1 MEGNVSEILAAG
13 SQALLPLI
21 SLVSGILSLYV
32 DPQKDPKKKWLLVS
46 VLVLSALATVSTGIH
61 DENSHK
67 KESDALNEALA
78 STKKQLLTVNDV
90 SQSTHSD
97 VSVLLNCI
105 AQKFGYS
112 SESIR
117 TLFADGALINRLTA
131 SVGADRQ
138 RDSLIASKL
147 PTEGFSPTV
156 IYYAKADEAAGIEK
170 ALKEVGSLNV
180 TIKPPLDPN
189 PSNVIWI
196 GDRISPK
203 VAQYVA
209 QTLLRAGVKL
219 NKIFRF
225 YDGAGPKSSL
235 IEVGA
240 YEDFRSSAPLSS
252 DDIATMSD
260 FPRDP
265 KPARSRTP

>member
-1 MEGNVSEILAAG
+1 MSEILAAG

-46 VLVLSALATVSTGIH
+46 VLVLSALATVGMSVR
-61 DENSHK
+61 DDKSHK
-67 KESDALNEALA
+67 KEADALHEALA
-78 STKKQLLTVNDV
+78 STKSELQTVQTV

-117 TLFADGALINRLTA
+117 TLFADGSLINQLTVSA
-131 SVGADRQ
+131 AADRQ
-138 RDSLIASKL
+138 REKLIASKL
-147 PTEGFSPTV
+147 PTEGPSPTV
-156 IYYAKADEAAGIEK
+156 IYYAKADEATGIVK
-170 ALKEVGSLNV
+170 ALKEVGSLKV
-180 TIKPPLDPN
+180 VVRQPLDPN

-196 GDRISPK
+196 GDGISPK
-203 VAQYVA
+203 EAQYVA
-209 QTLLRAGVKL
+209 QTLLRAGVRL
-219 NKIFRF
+219 NKILRF
-225 YDGAGPKSSL
+225 YDGAGSKSTL

-240 YEDFRSSAPLSS
+240 YEDFRSSAPLTS

-265 KPARSRTP
+265 KPPRNRAQ